1 MEQPNIFNLLIVRI
15 LQIYFCYSEMAGPF
29 PCVSNP
35 FLFPVSLFLVSVSLS
50 LKNTKWKIPR
60 VNSFKLRTVLSSA
73 VELYAF
79 LICEPYLV

>member
-1 MEQPNIFNLLIVRI
+1 M
-15 LQIYFCYSEMAGPF
+15 
-29 PCVSNP
+29 SNP